1 MVSNLAKL
9 VMVKPRAKTT
19 YERWMEKEGVPIV
32 DGFGVRDIRGLS
44 LRPWSRLGC
53 DGAYLQLRGLE
64 GLTGAYVGKIAAGT
78 MTEPEKHLYE
88 KVIYIIEGE
97 GVAEFQQRGR
107 VPQSIAWRTGS
118 LFSPPLNATHRL
130 INHSKE
136 PAIFLAV
143 TTAPMVL
150 DHFHNEQFVFNS
162 DFAFAD
168 RYDGEGDYFDV
179 TDRRYLGAHD
189 RQWIWETN
197 FVPDAR
203 NASMDAHEQS
213 GSEISIMQ
221 FEIAKNTLA
230 SEVVEWP
237 AGRYCR
243 ADDHA
248 GGDVLVMLRSEG
260 YSLMWPQQWGTHPYQ
275 DGYGDRVVRINWKP
289 GSVFSPPSH
298 WFHQHFNTGT
308 EAALQ
313 LALRCGSHK
322 FPLGIRV
329 ASIRADVYSS
339 VKQDRTFI
347 EYKDEDPK
355 IRGIYDAELRKRG
368 IVPDMS
374 YAAAVNH
381 D

>member
-1 MVSNLAKL
+1 MVSNLSKL
-9 VMVKPRAKTT
+9 AMVKSRAKTT
-19 YERWMEKEGVPIV
+19 YERWMEREGVPIV
-32 DGFGVRDIRGLS
+32 DGFGVSDIHRLS

-53 DGAYLQLRGLE
+53 DGAYLQLRGLA
-64 GLTGAYVGKIAAGT
+64 GLAGAYVGKIAAGT

-107 VPQSIAWRTGS
+107 VPQSISWNTGS

-130 INHSKE
+130 INHSKK

-162 DFAFAD
+162 EFAFCD

-179 TDRRYLGAHD
+179 PDQRYLDAND

-197 FVPDAR
+197 FIPDAR
-203 NASMDAHEQS
+203 DASIAAHEQNRS
-213 GSEISIMQ
+213 GVNTTQ
-221 FEIAKNTLA
+221 FEIAKNTLVGQLA
-230 SEVVEWP
+230 EWP
-237 AGRYCR
+237 MGRYR
-243 ADDHA
+243 KADDCS
-248 GGDVLVMLRSEG
+248 GGEVLVMLRSQG
-260 YSLMWPQQWGTHPYQ
+260 YSLMWPQELGTRPYQ
-275 DGYGDRVVRINWKP
+275 DGYGDRVVRINWQP
-289 GSVFSPPSH
+289 GGILSPPSR
-298 WFHQHFNTGT
+298 WFHQYFNTGN
-308 EAALQ
+308 ESALQ
-313 LALRCGSHK
+313 LVLRCGSHK

-329 ASIRADVYSS
+329 APIRPDVYTSG
-339 VKQDRTFI
+339 KQGGTLI

-355 IRGIYDAELRKRG
+355 IRRIYDAELRKRG
-368 IVPDMS
+368 IVPAMG